1 MSEKIRVL
9 LSEEEVGKKFVKS
22 ENKSVKTMKE
32 KPYI

>member
-22 ENKSVKTMKE
+22 ENKSAKITKE